1 MTTQNLSW
9 KDAVLKVLRD
19 AGEPLHYTAIAE
31 QIIEQGLL
39 KTKTATPHASVNGN
53 LQRLI
58 RERGKDRV
66 VAIEGQRGWY
76 AMADVAQKF
85 MTEEGAADDSGMM
98 KVAAFGLFWRRDLV
112 DWNSGS
118 KLIGQQ
124 SEDAGE
130 VDFADQDGVYF
141 LHDGREVMY
150 VGKTVTPTAK
160 YGLYNRLKH
169 HHNDPRKTVYWD
181 SFSWFGFKPVSE
193 DGQLGLPPEN
203 AEFKSVVD
211 LIEAIFIETLLPRL
225 NQNSGEGMNQARDG
239 GMYFQF
245 PAAANP

>member
-1 MTTQNLSW
+1 MTTQTMTW
-9 KDAVLKVLRD
+9 RDAILKVLRVAD
-19 AGEPLHYTAIAE
+19 EPLHYVEIARR
-31 QIIEQGLL
+31 IIEQGLV
-39 KTKTATPHASVNGN
+39 KTRTATPNASVASN
-53 LQRLI
+53 LTRLTGVT
-58 RERGKDRV
+58 GKNRV
-66 VAIEGQRGWY
+66 VSIDGQPGWY
-76 AMADVAQKF
+76 AMPDVVEKLKA
-85 MTEEGAADDSGMM
+85 GGPAADDNDMI
-98 KVAAFGLFWRRDLV
+98 KVAAFGLFWRRDWV

-118 KLIGQQ
+118 KLIGRQ

-160 YGLYNRLKH
+160 NGLYNRLKH

-181 SFSWFGFKPVSE
+181 SFSWFGFRRVSDE
-193 DGQLGLPPEN
+193 GKLDPSPTN
-203 AEFKSVVD
+203 ANFESVVD

-225 NQNSGEGMNQARDG
+225 NQNSGEGMNQARQD

-245 PAAANP
+245 PAVNR